1 MPIRRFQGRFVF
13 SGALSL
19 FFIPK
24 KKQMKRLFF
33 IVAILLSL
41 VMIGATA
48 EAQGISRVLLIP
60 REAEGYSGLDTML
73 IREVGV
79 MTDLL
84 QRAGFKVVVAT
95 TPGQPIEGF
104 VKKLKPDLKLS
115 EVKVEGY
122 SGVMLACMAC
132 GFFPGPPVSP
142 AAVSV
147 VRQAVAKGKPV
158 AANAGA
164 VYILAEAGVLKGKHY
179 SFPQD
184 AFSPYPPNKRDL
196 RFEGAIY
203 SGHGVT
209 QDGIIITSATCA
221 RQEDQTGLR
230 DGTSELT
237 RAFIA
242 KLGRKK

>member
-1 MPIRRFQGRFVF
+1 MKTI
-13 SGALSL
+13 LSV
-19 FFIPK
+19 
-24 KKQMKRLFF
+24 
-33 IVAILLSL
+33 VAILLSL
-41 VMIGATA
+41 VMISATA
-48 EAQGISRVLLIP
+48 LAQSTSRVLLIP

-84 QRAGFKVVVAT
+84 QRAGFKVVIAT

-104 VKKLKPDLKLS
+104 VKRLKPDLKLS
-115 EVKVEGY
+115 QVKVEDY
-122 SGVMLACMAC
+122 SGVILACMAV

-147 VRQAVAKGKPV
+147 VRQAVEKGKPV

-184 AFSPYPPNKRDL
+184 AFNPCPPYKKDL

-203 SGHGVT
+203 SGHGVIR
-209 QDGIIITSATCA
+209 DGNIITSASCA

-230 DGTSELT
+230 DCTPELT
-237 RAFIA
+237 RVFIA

>member
-1 MPIRRFQGRFVF
+1 M
-13 SGALSL
+13 
-19 FFIPK
+19 
-24 KKQMKRLFF
+24 
-33 IVAILLSL
+33 
-41 VMIGATA
+41 MINTIAG
-48 EAQGISRVLLIP
+48 AQGISQVLLIP
-60 REAEGYSGLDTML
+60 REAEGYSDLDAML

-84 QRAGFKVVVAT
+84 QRAGFKVMVAT

-104 VKKLKPDLKLS
+104 VKRLKPDLQLS
-115 EVKVEGY
+115 EVNVDDY
-122 SGVMLACMAC
+122 TGVILACMAC

-147 VRQAVAKGKPV
+147 VRQAVVKGKPI

-164 VYILAEAGVLKGKHY
+164 IYILAEAGVLVGKRY

-184 AFSPYPPNKRDL
+184 PFNPYPPHKKDL

-203 SGHGVT
+203 SGHGVI
-209 QDGIIITSATCA
+209 QDGIIITSGSCA
-221 RQEDQTGLR
+221 RQEDLTGLR
-230 DGTSELT
+230 DDTPELT

-242 KLGRKK
+242 KLGRKKQGLRPSDPKRR